1 MTLLSRLRWL
11 IVPIL
16 GVAFLSV
23 DSSTAEARRRGLILI
38 TTGHT
43 IKNIGPIPA
52 ESAQMVRESVGN
64 KNYEVGLQHNRFG
77 IFWLDL
83 WTWEPEYVLYDPDN
97 EEDGGIIEPSFA
109 AEILQVEES
118 DLPKP
123 FFYSV
128 PPGLVALIV
137 LGGLWAFV
145 ALKDSKEE
153 SAVNDKIDRLKGDV
167 RYQHAL
173 KPLLAYYQQPAPEG
187 QTPEQEAAANE
198 AAFNK
203 AVQQVVDQGVSR
215 EEAEQNLALL
225 VQAAANEQNQFAS

>member
-1 MTLLSRLRWL
+1 MSLLARLRLLALL
-11 IVPIL
+11 IFGFVCL
-16 GVAFLSV
+16 CL
-23 DSSTAEARRRGLILI
+23 DTSTAEARRRGLVLI
-38 TTGHT
+38 TTGDT
-43 IKNIGPIPA
+43 IKNIGPVPD
-52 ESAQMVRESVGN
+52 ESAQMVREAAGN
-64 KNYEVGLQHNRFG
+64 NNYEVGLVHNRFG
-77 IFWLDL
+77 IFWMDL
-83 WTWEPEYVLYDPDN
+83 WTWDPRYILYDPDN

-118 DLPKP
+118 NLPKP

-128 PPGLVALIV
+128 PPGLVALLI
-137 LGGLWAFV
+137 LGGIWAFV
-145 ALKDSKEE
+145 AMKDSKEE
-153 SAVNDKIDRLKGDV
+153 SAVNEKIDRLRGDV

-173 KPLLAYYQQPAPEG
+173 KPLLAYYQQPTPEG

-215 EEAEQNLALL
+215 EEAEENLALL